1 MLDPGLRGVSLDLLS
16 YLQAPPHCPL
26 SFLEEGAHQQGKQKN
41 IPRAT
46 LEWPSCH
53 NWVMEVENDSELG
66 AGLGGSVQSGE

>member
-1 MLDPGLRGVSLDLLS
+1 MGLLS
-16 YLQAPPHCPL
+16 YLQALPHCPL
-26 SFLEEGAHQQGKQKN
+26 SFLEEEAPQHGKQKN

-66 AGLGGSVQSGE
+66 AGLGSSVQSGE